1 MKRSDFP
8 LILPVLTGQDIVTSG
23 MEDLDEQET
32 QSDEEFTAE
41 YLPSVIAEIGS
52 IPDGM
57 HLLDYPGHYDGANC
71 WCRPDVIATGSAP
84 VINHKDL
91 RRGEFDS

>member
-1 MKRSDFP
+1 MKLSDFP
-8 LILPVLTGQDIVTSG
+8 LILPVLTGNDVVTSG
-23 MEDLDEQET
+23 MEDLYEEEAPLDQ
-32 QSDEEFTAE
+32 EFTVE
-41 YLPSVIAEIGS
+41 YLPSVLAEIGL

-71 WCRPDVIATGSAP
+71 WCRPEVIAAGSVL

>member
-8 LILPVLTGQDIVTSG
+8 LILPVLTGQDVVTSG
-23 MEDLDEQET
+23 MEYLNEEEA
-32 QSDEEFTAE
+32 QSDQEFTLE
-41 YLPSVIAEIGS
+41 QLPSVLAEISS
-52 IPDGM
+52 IPDGI

-71 WCRPDVIATGSAP
+71 WCRPEIIATGTML